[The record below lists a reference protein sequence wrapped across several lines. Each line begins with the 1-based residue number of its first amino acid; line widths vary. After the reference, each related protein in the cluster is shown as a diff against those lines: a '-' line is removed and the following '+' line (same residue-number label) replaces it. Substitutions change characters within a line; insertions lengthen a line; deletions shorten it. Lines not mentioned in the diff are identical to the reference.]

1 MTSPAPA
8 PSLIPYG
15 LPINLDTA
23 KRVAAAAGK
32 EADAND
38 WPVVIAIVDSGA
50 NLVLLHRHDRA
61 QLASVD
67 IAQGKARTAARMK
80 RPTKLLEDGVN
91 GGGAGLRVLALDG
104 IIPMEG
110 GLPLLKDGKVI
121 GAIGVSGVA
130 SAQDGLVAAAGAK
143 ALEETP
149 DEA

>member
-1 MTSPAPA
+1 
-8 PSLIPYG
+8 
-15 LPINLDTA
+15 
-23 KRVAAAAGK
+23 
-32 EADAND
+32 
-38 WPVVIAIVDSGA
+38 VVIAIVDSGA